1 MQTDARVFLNLAAE
15 ERQQL
20 CCSQGSP
27 VISRGKKIF
36 SANSQLNL
44 SGSGARRACSS
55 RIYSACNVSACVPRL
70 KASLLRF
77 RIDIGFA
84 RRFAFP
90 SVWPLLYFANL
101 ASPSQP
107 LSAFQ
112 FSLTPSPPL
121 SPPHFLR
128 PAGFYPS
135 FHREYRATLFR
146 IGKKRMEN
154 RVGCPM
160 KERWREM
167 KFEEAS
173 I

>member
-1 MQTDARVFLNLAAE
+1 MQTDARVLLNLAAE
-15 ERQQL
+15 KRQQL

-27 VISRGKKIF
+27 AISRGKKIS

-44 SGSGARRACSS
+44 SGSGRDVRVPLVYIQRATCPRASYGS
-55 RIYSACNVSACVPRL
+55 RQVCFVSVSILVSRAG
-70 KASLLRF
+70 LR
-77 RIDIGFA
+77 
-84 RRFAFP
+84 
-90 SVWPLLYFANL
+90 FANL

-121 SPPHFLR
+121 SSPP
-128 PAGFYPS
+128 PPIS
-135 FHREYRATLFR
+135 FVLPVSIPLFTANTATLFR